1 MGNSMFVGFQDMDT
15 IKIANKILKKFPF
28 YGIFKN
34 SKNQNLNVKKNG
46 GAHA

>member
-1 MGNSMFVGFQDMDT
+1 MGNSMFVGFQK
-15 IKIANKILKKFPF
+15 KIANTILKKFPF

-34 SKNQNLNVKKNG
+34 SKIQNLNVKKNG